1 MRQLAYLTF
10 NDLPGGIF
18 TSQVVEVCA
27 FLAKEHEVKV
37 QLVCLISRR
46 GFAENKAK
54 ILALN
59 AGAIVI
65 PMFPGIGN
73 WLLNRFVL
81 KRKLKAINPDVIVA
95 RGLFATMLA
104 RYSSQARVCF
114 DARGAYKAEFS
125 EYDVGSGKF
134 SEAQIHAVEKDAL
147 YQSDFRIAVSHAMVK
162 YWKKEYD
169 YTSNVHVVIPCTLSA
184 KHLEE
189 SIVKKRV
196 NENVRIV
203 FSGGNGKW
211 QSLDRVSEMLVPYF
225 SQNDKVEM
233 IFLTNALPENFEL
246 KDKFPDR
253 VSVQWLKEQEVHAVL
268 ATCDYGWIYRDHS
281 VTNQVASPVKFAEY
295 LASGLSVIISTELGD
310 FTKFVEEHH
319 CGVVVGNS
327 VVSTLPVVAEEQK
340 RRNREL
346 AKTYFTKE
354 HFIAEYRRVI
364 ACV

>member
-54 ILALN
+54 ILALD
-59 AGAIVI
+59 AKAIVI

-73 WLLNRFVL
+73 WRLNRFVL

-95 RGLFATMLA
+95 RGPFATMLA
-104 RYSSQARVCF
+104 KYSSQARVCF

-134 SEAQIHAVEKDAL
+134 SEAQICAIEKDAL
-147 YQSDFRIAVSHAMVK
+147 YQSDFRIAVSNAMVK

-169 YTSNVHVVIPCTLSA
+169 YSSGLHVVIPCTLSA

-189 SIVKKRV
+189 TKA
-196 NENVRIV
+196 ENRASEKVRIV

-211 QSLDRVSEMLVPYF
+211 QSLNRVSEVLVPYF
-225 SQNDKVEM
+225 TNNENVEM
-233 IFLTNALPENFEL
+233 TFLTNALPEKFEL
-246 KDKFPDR
+246 KEKFPDR

-268 ATCDYGWIYRDHS
+268 GTCDYGWMYREQS

-295 LASGLSVIISTELGD
+295 LAAGLSVIISTELGD
-310 FTKFVEEHH
+310 FSKFVEDHH

-327 VVSTLPVVAEEQK
+327 IVSTLPVVTEEQK
-340 RRNREL
+340 RRNREF